1 MKKRFYAEIDGWLSN
16 IKDIYVRHSD
26 NFNAGMNA
34 QQCQNY
40 LTQLRRYWSFKF
52 IFAVNDYVKH
62 YAIQNEKMFCY
73 PLDETRIECHVSS
86 ALLVV
91 FNKFRQK
98 GDLLTVYGL
107 IYSVKDG
114 LLKDLKVNFERIEDI
129 NEFDQIQ

>member
-1 MKKRFYAEIDGWLSN
+1 
-16 IKDIYVRHSD
+16 
-26 NFNAGMNA
+26 
-34 QQCQNY
+34 
-40 LTQLRRYWSFKF
+40 
-52 IFAVNDYVKH
+52 
-62 YAIQNEKMFCY
+62 MFCY
-73 PLDETRIECHVSS
+73 PLDETRIECHVSP

-91 FNKFRQK
+91 FNKLRQK